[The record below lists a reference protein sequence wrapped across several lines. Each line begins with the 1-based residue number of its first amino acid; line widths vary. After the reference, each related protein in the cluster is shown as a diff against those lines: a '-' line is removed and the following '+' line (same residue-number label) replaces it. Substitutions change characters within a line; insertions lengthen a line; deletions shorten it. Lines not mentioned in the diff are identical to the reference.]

1 MKYRLIALDLD
12 GTLLA
17 DGRTVSEEDKKAI
30 AYAMSK
36 DVTVVVAT
44 GRVTQSGRVFSR
56 MIGAEAY
63 IISSNG
69 ARIFDLQNR
78 KVIYEDGLDIN
89 DAKAVAGYF
98 ESLGVYY
105 HAYVDDVMYVRYDNG
120 PLLFYTEQNKLVEPD
135 LRMDIR
141 LCDDYDAVFEKN
153 RDKISKVMT
162 IEDDLDLIAEMKQ
175 ELIRNQN
182 IVIMK
187 SHDNNLEIMN
197 KTVAKGSALMHL
209 AGHLGIPREEIIAIG
224 DNDNDIS
231 MIKWAGMGIAM
242 GNAIDELKAEADDIT
257 ESCGNSGVAK
267 AIYKHVR

>member
-1 MKYRLIALDLD
+1 MRYRLIALDLD
-12 GTLLA
+12 GTLLT
-17 DGRTVSEEDKKAI
+17 DGRTVSEENKKAI
-30 AYAMSK
+30 SYAMEK
-36 DVTVVVAT
+36 DVIVVVAT

-69 ARIFDLQNR
+69 ARIFDLQHR

-89 DAKAVAGYF
+89 DAKKVAGYF

-105 HAYVDDVMYVRYDNG
+105 HAYVDDVMYVRYDGG
-120 PLLFYTEQNKLVEPD
+120 PLIFYTEQNKLVEPD

-141 LCDDYDAVFEKN
+141 LCDDYESVFLKN

-162 IEDDLDLIAEMKQ
+162 IDDDLTLIAEMKQ
-175 ELIRNQN
+175 ELMKNEN

-187 SHDNNLEIMN
+187 SHNNNLEVMN
-197 KTVAKGSALMHL
+197 KTVGKGSALMHL
-209 AGHLGIPREEIIAIG
+209 ADHLGILREEVIAIG

-231 MIKWAGMGIAM
+231 MIRWAGMGIAM
-242 GNAIDELKAEADDIT
+242 GNSIDELKAEADDIT
-257 ESCGNSGVAK
+257 GNCDDSGVAK
-267 AIYKHVR
+267 AIYKYVR